1 MNIKHHLDEA
11 TLVSYVAGSM
21 SQAMALVVA
30 CHISMC
36 AACRERVHESEAIGG
51 MLLDSLNPAQ
61 VSDDALAKV
70 LACLDDEPELDA
82 KVADT
87 RFDKTAAFAKAA
99 SLNKKTPFSEHN
111 RQAIAVHSDIPR
123 PLDDY
128 IGASL
133 DKVEW
138 KRIVPGVHY
147 HDLPCKTERG
157 GASRLLRIAPGKAML
172 PHSHDGNELTLIL
185 RGSYTDEVGRFT
197 VGDIADLDS
206 EIQHQPL
213 VDSSEA
219 CICLIATDAP
229 LKFSTLLGKIVQ
241 PMTGF

>member
-1 MNIKHHLDEA
+1 MSIKHHLDEA
-11 TLVSYVAGSM
+11 TLLSYSAGSM

-36 AACRERVHESEAIGG
+36 SKCHKRIQESEALGG
-51 MLLDSLNPAQ
+51 MLLDNLEPAKIDADSLSQVLSCLEQGSADAPDISTPAAQ
-61 VSDDALAKV
+61 PS
-70 LACLDDEPELDA
+70 P
-82 KVADT
+82 
-87 RFDKTAAFAKAA
+87 
-99 SLNKKTPFSEHN
+99 
-111 RQAIAVHSDIPR
+111 VHIENQEIPA
-123 PLDDY
+123 PLRDY
-128 IGASL
+128 IGGSL
-133 DKVEW
+133 DALDW
-138 KRIVPGVHY
+138 KSIVPGVHY
-147 HDLPCKTERG
+147 YDLDCKTERN

-185 RGSYTDEVGRFT
+185 RGSYSDEMGRFT

-206 EIQHQPL
+206 EVEHQPL
-213 VDSSEA
+213 VDSHED

>member
-11 TLVSYVAGSM
+11 TLVSYAAGSM

-30 CHISMC
+30 SHISMC
-36 AACRERVHESEAIGG
+36 EACRERVNACEAIGG
-51 MLLDSLNPAQ
+51 MLLDSLDASQ
-61 VSDDALAKV
+61 ISDDALAQV
-70 LACLDDEPELDA
+70 LACLEEEPGLDKA
-82 KVADT
+82 FDT
-87 RFDKTAAFAKAA
+87 GLVGNSFEK
-99 SLNKKTPFSEHN
+99 NKQLK
-111 RQAIAVHSDIPR
+111 AVHSDIPR

-128 IGASL
+128 IGSSL
-133 DKVEW
+133 DNVEW

-206 EIQHQPL
+206 GIQHQPL
-213 VDSSEA
+213 VDSAED

>member
-11 TLVSYVAGSM
+11 TLVSYAAGSM

-36 AACRERVHESEAIGG
+36 PASRERVHESEAIGG
-51 MLLDSLNPAQ
+51 MLLDNLNPAQ
-61 VSDDALAKV
+61 VSDDALAQV
-70 LACLDDEPELDA
+70 LACLVDEPDDSVAETLFNKSASVNKTTLFSA
-82 KVADT
+82 KKSQLT
-87 RFDKTAAFAKAA
+87 
-99 SLNKKTPFSEHN
+99 TPHG
-111 RQAIAVHSDIPR
+111 DIPR

-133 DKVEW
+133 DEIEW

-157 GASRLLRIAPGKAML
+157 GASRLLRIAPGKGML

-185 RGSYTDEVGRFT
+185 RGSFTDEVGRFT

-213 VDSSEA
+213 VDSNVA

>member
-1 MNIKHHLDEA
+1 MSIKHHLDEA
-11 TLVSYVAGSM
+11 TLVSYAAGSM

-30 CHISMC
+30 SHISMC
-36 AACRERVHESEAIGG
+36 PVCRARVHACEAFGG
-51 MLLDSLNPAQ
+51 MLLDSLDAVQ
-61 VSDDALAKV
+61 VNDDALDQV
-70 LACLDDEPELDA
+70 LACLDAEPGGDSEPA
-82 KVADT
+82 KNT
-87 RFDKTAAFAKAA
+87 FEKIKPLKT
-99 SLNKKTPFSEHN
+99 T
-111 RQAIAVHSDIPR
+111 HSDIPR

-128 IGASL
+128 IGSSL
-133 DKVEW
+133 DDIEW

-197 VGDIADLDS
+197 IGDIADLDS
-206 EIQHQPL
+206 GIQHQPL
-213 VDSSEA
+213 VDSAED

-229 LKFSTLLGKIVQ
+229 LKFSTLLGKLVQ

>member
-11 TLVSYVAGSM
+11 TLMSYAAGSM

-30 CHISMC
+30 CHLSMC
-36 AACRERVHESEAIGG
+36 TACRNRAHESEAIGG
-51 MLLDSLNPAQ
+51 MLLDNLKPAP
-61 VSDDALAKV
+61 VGDDALAQV
-70 LACLDDEPELDA
+70 LACIDGLPELEA
-82 KVADT
+82 EPSG
-87 RFDKTAAFAKAA
+87 A
-99 SLNKKTPFSEHN
+99 SLNTSLNNRASCEKAESFSSN
-111 RQAIAVHSDIPR
+111 NDQITSASSVPS

-128 IGASL
+128 IGSSL
-133 DKVEW
+133 EHIEW
-138 KRIVPGVHY
+138 NRIVPGVHY

-157 GASRLLRIAPGKAML
+157 GVSRLLRIAPGKAML

-185 RGSYTDEVGRFT
+185 RGSFTDEVGRFT
-197 VGDIADLDS
+197 VGDIADLDN

-213 VDSSEA
+213 VDSNED

>member
-11 TLVSYVAGSM
+11 TLVSYAAGSM

-30 CHISMC
+30 SHISMC
-36 AACRERVHESEAIGG
+36 PACRARVNDSEAIGG
-51 MLLDSLNPAQ
+51 MLLDSLDAAQ
-61 VSDDALAKV
+61 IRDDALAQV
-70 LACLDDEPELDA
+70 LACLDDEPES
-82 KVADT
+82 
-87 RFDKTAAFAKAA
+87 DKAVVVRSIDK
-99 SLNKKTPFSEHN
+99 NKQLKPEGSE
-111 RQAIAVHSDIPR
+111 IPR

-128 IGASL
+128 IGTSL
-133 DKVEW
+133 DDIEW
-138 KRIVPGVHY
+138 RRIAPGVHY

-185 RGSYTDEVGRFT
+185 RGSFTDEVGRFT

>member
-11 TLVSYVAGSM
+11 TLVSYTAGSM

-36 AACRERVHESEAIGG
+36 PVCRDRVHDSEAIGG
-51 MLLDSLNPAQ
+51 MLLESLNPAP
-61 VSDDALAKV
+61 VSDDSLAQI
-70 LACLDDEPELDA
+70 LACLDEEPDLNTQLEA
-82 KVADT
+82 KRVET
-87 RFDKTAAFAKAA
+87 SIAK
-99 SLNKKTPFSEHN
+99 NKQWLAT
-111 RQAIAVHSDIPR
+111 HSDIPR

-128 IGASL
+128 IGDSL
-133 DKVEW
+133 ENVEW
-138 KRIVPGVHY
+138 KRIVPGVYY
-147 HDLPCKTERG
+147 HDLPCKTERR

-185 RGSYTDEVGRFT
+185 RGSYTDEIGRFT
-197 VGDIADLDS
+197 AGDIADLDN

-213 VDSSEA
+213 VDSSED